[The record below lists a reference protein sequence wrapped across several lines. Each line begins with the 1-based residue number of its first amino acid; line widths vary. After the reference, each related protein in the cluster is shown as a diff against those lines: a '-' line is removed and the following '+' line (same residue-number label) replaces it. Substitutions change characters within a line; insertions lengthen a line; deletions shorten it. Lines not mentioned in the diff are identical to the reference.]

1 MIAGTLYD
9 IFKPNHISRP
19 IWKVHQP
26 TSNEHTNGAV
36 TETTPLVNDT
46 SVSRQAEKVIVPS
59 AQERQLCITKFL
71 LAFSI
76 RTNTRKLLSTRE
88 SPDSLGCLHG
98 IRFLSMTWVILGNTF
113 AFEIGYLDNP
123 LQALNITKRFSFE
136 VVLNGFVSVDSF
148 FFLSGVL
155 MAYLMLLQLDKYRR
169 EGRRFPYWLLYVHRY
184 WR

>member
-1 MIAGTLYD
+1 MRLLLREGITVVDAKSLEVLTTLPRTTLAAICIVSVFVALMIAGTLYD

-76 RTNTRKLLSTRE
+76 
-88 SPDSLGCLHG
+88 
-98 IRFLSMTWVILGNTF
+98 
-113 AFEIGYLDNP
+113 
-123 LQALNITKRFSFE
+123 
-136 VVLNGFVSVDSF
+136 
-148 FFLSGVL
+148 
-155 MAYLMLLQLDKYRR
+155 
-169 EGRRFPYWLLYVHRY
+169 
-184 WR
+184 